1 MNEQECLEEK
11 QDAPGTGRS
20 KGAREQGSKEARPE
34 GRLGGNRA
42 ASHALLELQSHSSF

>member
-11 QDAPGTGRS
+11 QDAPGTGRN
-20 KGAREQGSKEARPE
+20 KGARPE